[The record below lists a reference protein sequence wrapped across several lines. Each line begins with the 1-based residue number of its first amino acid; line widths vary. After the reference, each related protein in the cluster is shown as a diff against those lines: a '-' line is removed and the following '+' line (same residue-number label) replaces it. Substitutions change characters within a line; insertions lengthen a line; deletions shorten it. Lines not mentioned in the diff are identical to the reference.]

1 MIPAGGT
8 SDAESTLC
16 FLPPRLIFAAMKRTF
31 APILRTLLLL
41 PGVIYFGHATAQ
53 AFQWVAPIEG
63 AAARGMAMVCD
74 ADNNVYVCGNVNG
87 LADFDPGP
95 GQAFNSVNGGIN
107 GDIYLVKY
115 TSNGEYVWHVA
126 VGGSGTEIPKCLKLD
141 QQGHLLI
148 AGRFDS
154 YFDWDPGVDTTA
166 FTSAGSTDGFVA
178 MYDTSGQFHWV
189 QRIGGAGH
197 DETYGVDFDEV
208 GNIYITGWMS
218 QTVRF
223 GAGTNPITITNTSGG
238 WDSYFAKLDPD
249 GNFLWAKGIQGAGA
263 QNSRSIAC
271 GGAGDIYIHGS
282 FSGTTD
288 FDPSATDFSLTSA
301 GGNDAFLCKYDT
313 AGTLIWA
320 KSIGGTGNEGAE
332 VVLSDRQGHL
342 FITGS
347 YQNSISFP
355 LASGTQTLVALGS
368 SNNSNN
374 YYAKLDTAG
383 TTLWAN
389 SVQGNNHFDG
399 VSDIGIDSI
408 GNVFITGAYFANPL
422 DMDPGSGTYDLTP
435 SLANDLYLGKY
446 TPDGQLIWAISI
458 DAGEVF
464 DTANGVCT
472 DNQGNVFVTGGFGY
486 WGLFD
491 PQQPT
496 DSIFTPNGMNGFVA
510 KYGGD
515 LITALHAVA
524 PSQQTLSLYPN
535 PTNDVVYV
543 QMENRTDATRMVI
556 ADANGR
562 VVRIWEGRVPERFN
576 TAQFAAGTYHVSI
589 FTNDGML
596 SSKLFVAH

>member
-1 MIPAGGT
+1 
-8 SDAESTLC
+8 
-16 FLPPRLIFAAMKRTF
+16 
-31 APILRTLLLL
+31 
-41 PGVIYFGHATAQ
+41 
-53 AFQWVAPIEG
+53 
-63 AAARGMAMVCD
+63 MAMVCD
-74 ADNNVYVCGNVNG
+74 AAGNVYVCGNVNG
-87 LADFDPGP
+87 MADFDPGP
-95 GQAFNSVNGGIN
+95 GEAFNTVNGGSN

-115 TSNGEYVWHVA
+115 APNGGYVWHVA

-189 QRIGGAGH
+189 QRIGGTGH

-223 GAGTNPITITNTSGG
+223 GTGQSPITITNTSGG
-238 WDSYFAKLDPD
+238 WDSYFAKLDPN
-249 GNFLWAKGIQGAGA
+249 GNFLWAKGFQGAGS

-288 FDPSATDFSLTSA
+288 FDPSATDLSLTSA
-301 GGNDAFLCKYDT
+301 GGSDAFLCKYDT

-320 KSIGGTGNEGAE
+320 ERIGGIGNETAE
-332 VVLSDRQGHL
+332 VVLTDRQGHL

-347 YQNSISFP
+347 YQNSISFA
-355 LASGTQTLVALGS
+355 LASGTRTLVAVGNS
-368 SNNSNN
+368 FNSNN

-399 VSDIGIDSI
+399 VSDIGIDSL
-408 GNVFITGAYFANPL
+408 GNVFITGAYFADPL
-422 DMDPGSGTYDLTP
+422 DMDPGAGIYDLIP
-435 SLANDLYLGKY
+435 SLANDMYLGKY
-446 TPDGQLIWAISI
+446 TPDGELSWALSI

-472 DNQGNVFVTGGFGY
+472 DSQGNVFVTGGFGY
-486 WGLFD
+486 WGIFD
-491 PQQPT
+491 PLQPT

-510 KYGGD
+510 KYGTDITTSVPVSTLTTGS
-515 LITALHAVA
+515 LQLFPNPATALVAVKYTGLGTTR
-524 PSQQTLSLYPN
+524 SML
-535 PTNDVVYV
+535 VV
-543 QMENRTDATRMVI
+543 DA
-556 ADANGR
+556 AA
-562 VVRIWEGRVPERFN
+562 RIVLRWEGQVPR
-576 TAQFAAGTYHVSI
+576 QFDTTHLAAGNYSVVLRTVEGVTSA
-589 FTNDGML
+589 
-596 SSKLFVAH
+596 KLVVQH